1 MVTMPMKVRGFCS
14 DPASWGGEYS
24 TLESEGEGTCR
35 EESETAFQKGDITR
49 PRGLYLAPCCFPS
62 ATQFAVKLTPQPSS
76 TLRQFLASQVA
87 HLDKSRLKGLMSEMS
102 LIDMADMIPGAWY
115 HQKPELVSK
124 GIGMWYG
131 QSSPSISANAER
143 G

>member
-1 MVTMPMKVRGFCS
+1 MVAMPMKVRGFCS
-14 DPASWGGEYS
+14 DPASWSGEYS

-87 HLDKSRLKGLMSEMS
+87 HLDKSRLKGLMSEMVCVGVTACTKMPTLAELARRPWS

-115 HQKPELVSK
+115 HQKV
-124 GIGMWYG
+124 
-131 QSSPSISANAER
+131 
-143 G
+143 